1 MTSAKRFEDLEVWQ
15 RAKELT
21 NIIYKFSSGG
31 EFTRDYGL
39 RDQMRRAA
47 VSVMSNIAEG
57 FESQTQVMFIQ
68 FLGRAKGS
76 AGEVRAQLYI
86 AKDQGYLTEEQF
98 NSALSL
104 AEISSKQL
112 TRFIQYLQAQ
122 NQYPPCAGR
131 WRNLRC
137 RTLNLQTFNLQPFGT
152 TSV

>member
-21 NIIYKFSSGG
+21 NLIYKVSSGG
-31 EFTRDYGL
+31 EFARDYGL

-57 FESQTQVMFIQ
+57 FESQTQIMFIQ

-86 AKDQGYLTEEQF
+86 ANDQGYLTEDQF

-112 TRFIQYLQAQ
+112 TRFIQYLQ
-122 NQYPPCAGR
+122 
-131 WRNLRC
+131 
-137 RTLNLQTFNLQPFGT
+137 TQPNTRRVREDGEIYD
-152 TSV
+152 VEH